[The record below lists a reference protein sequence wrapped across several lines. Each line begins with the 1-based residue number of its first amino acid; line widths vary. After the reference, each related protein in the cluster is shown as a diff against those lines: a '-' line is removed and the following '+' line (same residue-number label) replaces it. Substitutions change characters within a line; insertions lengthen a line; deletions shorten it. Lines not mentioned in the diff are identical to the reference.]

1 MDFEKVKGMNSTDGN
16 PLKPDPAE
24 LNKAGIVLKFFDT
37 ALSAMKI
44 YPSGNPAIQ
53 RNLMQFFNRIKEFL
67 DTYEELRLGVQEF
80 SFTLK
85 KETVFQD
92 KIKKKSLP
100 FLLFKDGMRELSFY
114 KGLER
119 EELQEFMEVLKEAS
133 DLPPEESDI
142 VSFLWEKDF
151 INIRYFVIDEF
162 LDLFIGREGEKR
174 DYKIDK
180 SELFEGKLGLTQENR
195 EEIEQQKEDLTLT
208 LDQEEEEGNEES
220 APVLTSSVKVPF
232 IKEVNLPEIEAVL
245 SQSRQSTSL
254 SELVPLLFEVL
265 YHEERDE
272 EFSSILEVLI
282 HSYTDAISHADFSHA
297 GLILERMRDLEEAI
311 TVKSEER
318 LKFLV
323 RTQDKARSRESIDL
337 IKKTYLDGKVKDI
350 DSYFQFMQV
359 MGTEA
364 IPIAGAIWKK
374 SADPVAHQKAL
385 DFLKEAGRK
394 NVSALL
400 YLVRGSDL
408 SMAREIITLLEEIVD
423 PGDIHYLEDFVEHPN
438 KEIKL
443 QIIKVLSR
451 AANEEANRIFLK
463 FLSDKDEEIRAEAAK
478 SLKYLGDSGTFD
490 SIMEMIHKKDF
501 KERNRMEKTA
511 LLIFSGSSQKDKAY
525 ALLRSLLKK
534 WSLFP
539 VSKQTET
546 RICAVSALA
555 ALANPEAEEILKEGT
570 KLFNRTVRHACE
582 LQLKERA
589 SREKSGETKESGG
602 GTD

>member
-1 MDFEKVKGMNSTDGN
+1 MDFERVKGMNRTEGDL
-16 PLKPDPAE
+16 LKPDPAE

-44 YPSGNPAIQ
+44 YPSRNPAIQ
-53 RNLMQFFNRIKEFL
+53 RNLMQFFDRLNEFL
-67 DTYEELRLGVQEF
+67 DTYEELRLGIQEF

-85 KETVFQD
+85 KEPVFQD

-114 KGLER
+114 EGLEQ
-119 EELQEFMEVLKEAS
+119 EELREFMEILKEAS
-133 DLPPEESDI
+133 DLPPEESDV

-162 LDLFIGREGEKR
+162 LDLFIGREGKER
-174 DYKIDK
+174 EYEIDK
-180 SELFEGKLGLTQENR
+180 SELFKGKLGLTEEDR
-195 EEIEQQKEDLTLT
+195 EEIEKESEAFSFT
-208 LDQEEEEGNEES
+208 LDQEEEGEEES
-220 APVLTSSVKVPF
+220 APVLTSSVRVPF
-232 IKEVNLPEIEAVL
+232 IKEVNLPEIEAIV
-245 SQSRQSTSL
+245 SQSRQRTYL

-272 EFSSILEVLI
+272 EFSSILDALI
-282 HSYTDAISHADFSHA
+282 HSYTDAISHADFTHA
-297 GLILERMRDLEEAI
+297 RLILERMQDLEEAI
-311 TVKSEER
+311 TTTSEER

-323 RTQDKARSRESIDL
+323 RTHDKARSKEAIDL
-337 IKKTYLDGKVKDI
+337 IKKTYLDGRVKDI

-359 MGTEA
+359 LGTEA
-364 IPIAGAIWKK
+364 IPIAGAIWKR

-385 DFLKEAGRK
+385 DFLKEAGKK

-408 SMAREIITLLEEIVD
+408 SMAKEVISLLEEIVE
-423 PGDIHYLEDFVEHPN
+423 PGDIYYFEDFVKHPN
-438 KEIKL
+438 KEIRL

-451 AANEEANRIFLK
+451 AANEEANRILLK

-478 SLKYLGDSGTFD
+478 SLKYLGDSETFD
-490 SIMEMIHKKDF
+490 SVIEMIHKKDF

-511 LLIFSGSSQKDKAY
+511 LLIFSGRTQKDEAY

-546 RICAVSALA
+546 RLCAVSALA

-570 KLFNRTVRHACE
+570 RFYNRTVRRACE

-589 SREKSGETKESGG
+589 SRAKFDETKEYSG